1 MAVVALFSI
10 ISLELCSIYMRAG
23 QETFT
28 RPHGDVRNALCG
40 RYIPLWTL
48 NYIPVR
54 YRITRID
61 ITRRM
66 QSICG
71 RAQRA
76 EEARP
81 ATFARC
87 AGTHAHRPRSV
98 DDI

>member
-1 MAVVALFSI
+1 
-10 ISLELCSIYMRAG
+10 MR
-23 QETFT
+23 Q
-28 RPHGDVRNALCG
+28 
-40 RYIPLWTL
+40 I
-48 NYIPVR
+48 
-54 YRITRID
+54 

-87 AGTHAHRPRSV
+87 AGTHAH
-98 DDI
+98 